1 MEKMEEILDDPV
13 GFNKVDSKG
22 MLGLVDKLPN
32 MMEEGWALADAVNIP
47 QVTGEICNLVVSGM
61 GGSAISG
68 DIVSLVLKDKVNFP
82 VIVNRSYSC
91 PKYVDKRTL
100 FLALSYS
107 GNTEETI
114 SAFKEALARKA
125 RIISVSSGGSLR
137 ELSEKN
143 GVPFIEIPKGLPPR
157 AAAGYL
163 LSSVLCALNK
173 IGIVSIQHD
182 FDQTVKL
189 LKQLAKK
196 RSSSSTIRENEV
208 KQAAIRLAGKVPVI
222 LATEGTTYA
231 AGLRWKTQINENSK
245 KTALFL
251 VFPELNH
258 NDLVNLSFLRPG
270 AHDFSFI
277 ILRDDADLERM
288 KKRIEITKSLIS
300 GFVGGIHEVW
310 SQGKSSLEK
319 TMSLVQYGDYLS
331 VYLAVIAG
339 IDPTPVEIIEK
350 LKKELSR

>member
-1 MEKMEEILDDPV
+1 MERMEEILDDQV

-32 MMEEGWALADAVNIP
+32 MMEEGWALADAVKIP

-91 PKYVDKRTL
+91 PKYVDKKTL
-100 FLALSYS
+100 FFAISYS

-125 RIISVSSGGSLR
+125 RIIAISSGGDLR
-137 ELSEKN
+137 DLSEKN

-163 LSSVLCALNK
+163 LSAVLCALNK
-173 IGIVSIQHD
+173 IAVVNIKHD
-182 FDQTVKL
+182 FDEAVKL
-189 LKQLAKK
+189 LKQLSKK
-196 RSSSSTIRENEV
+196 RSLSSDIRENEV
-208 KQAAIRLAGKVPVI
+208 KQAAIRLAGKTPAI
-222 LATEGTTYA
+222 LVTDATYA
-231 AGLRWKTQINENSK
+231 AGLRWKTQLNENSK
-245 KTALFL
+245 KTVLFL
-251 VFPELNH
+251 AFPELNH
-258 NDLVNLSFLRPG
+258 NDMVNLSFLRPG
-270 AHDFSFI
+270 AHDYSFI

-288 KKRIEITKSLIS
+288 KKRIEITKSLVS
-300 GFVGGIHEVW
+300 GYVGGIHEVC
-310 SQGKSSLEK
+310 SQGKSTLEK
-319 TMSLVQYGDYLS
+319 ILSLVQYGDYLS

-339 IDPTPVEIIEK
+339 IDPTPVDIIEK